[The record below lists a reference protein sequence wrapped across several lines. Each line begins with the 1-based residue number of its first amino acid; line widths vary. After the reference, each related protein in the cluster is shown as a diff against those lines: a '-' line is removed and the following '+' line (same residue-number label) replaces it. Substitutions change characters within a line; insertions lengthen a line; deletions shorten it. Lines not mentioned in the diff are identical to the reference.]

1 MNKKLKI
8 TLIILAVLIILV
20 IPIKSTK
27 DDGGTV
33 VYNSLTYK
41 IIDWHEENI
50 TYKDGYKTGRD
61 VYFFPKNFK
70 SVEYYSEQD
79 AGERERNFGVVRI
92 VDNSEECALGAE
104 KEMFHKVDN
113 MEYYFPCEKSMYI
126 EVIFNDKSTMLLQ
139 DALVGGYIQVSR
151 LLAYGIEYEEVDTKA
166 GEYEEPIPEF
176 EEPIEEVE

>member
-8 TLIILAVLIILV
+8 ALIVIVILLVLV

-50 TYKDGYKTGRD
+50 TYEEGYKTGRD

-70 SVEYYSEQD
+70 SVEYYSDQD
-79 AGERERNFGVVRI
+79 AGERERNFGIARVI
-92 VDNSEECALGAE
+92 DKSEKCAIGAE
-104 KEMFHKVDN
+104 KEMFYKIDN
-113 MEYYFPCEKSMYI
+113 LEYYFPCNKSMFI
-126 EVIFNDKSTMLLQ
+126 EVIFNDGSTMVLP
-139 DALVGGYIQVSR
+139 DALLSEKMKISDLR
-151 LLAYGIEYEEVDTKA
+151 IYGIEYEEVDINAEDTLNTPLDPYA
-166 GEYEEPIPEF
+166 DYHEE
-176 EEPIEEVE
+176 

>member
-8 TLIILAVLIILV
+8 TLIILAVIIILV
-20 IPIKSTK
+20 VPIKSTK

-50 TYKDGYKTGRD
+50 TYEDGYKTGRD

-70 SVEYYSEQD
+70 SVEYYSELD
-79 AGERERNFGVVRI
+79 AAERERNFDVVRI
-92 VDNSEECALGAE
+92 VDNSEECAVGAE
-104 KEMFHKVDN
+104 KEMFHKKDN
-113 MEYYFPCEKSMYI
+113 MEYYFPCEKSMYV

-139 DALVGGYIQVSR
+139 DALLGGYVEISR
-151 LLAYGIEYEEVDTKA
+151 LSAYGIEYEAIDTK
-166 GEYEEPIPEF
+166 EDENIEIIPEPEEP
-176 EEPIEEVE
+176 EELD

>member
-8 TLIILAVLIILV
+8 TLIIIAILIILV

-50 TYKDGYKTGRD
+50 TYEDGYKTGRD

-70 SVEYYSEQD
+70 SVAYYSELD
-79 AGERERNFGVVRI
+79 AGERERNFGVARI
-92 VDNSEECALGAE
+92 VDNSEECAIGAE
-104 KEMFHKVDN
+104 KEMFYKEDN
-113 MEYYFPCEKSMYI
+113 IEYYFPCEKSMFV

-139 DALVGGYIQVSR
+139 DALIGGHIKITDLRIYLID
-151 LLAYGIEYEEVDTKA
+151 YEEIDTKA
-166 GEYEEPIPEF
+166 GEYEEPIPEDI
-176 EEPIEEVE
+176 PNEEVE